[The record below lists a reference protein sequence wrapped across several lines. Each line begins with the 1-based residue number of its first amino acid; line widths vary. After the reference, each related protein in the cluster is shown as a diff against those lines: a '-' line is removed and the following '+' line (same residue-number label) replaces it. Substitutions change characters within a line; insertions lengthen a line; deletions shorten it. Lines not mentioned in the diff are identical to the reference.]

1 MHWAIIAF
9 IVVLHTGIRAAA
21 VLDSREDRLIGVIT
35 VSDFMNVFCHLHET
49 DPDGEPNVA
58 LAHMTIAQ
66 WKGTCARC
74 FSRGADA
81 CGDAHLHDIVQCCL
95 LQWHSIGRP
104 LLYMNRLK
112 LGI

>member
-1 MHWAIIAF
+1 MCTGPSLLCFLA
-9 IVVLHTGIRAAA
+9 VLHTGIRAAA

-66 WKGTCARC
+66 WKGTCAWC
-74 FSRGADA
+74 CSGGADA
-81 CGDAHLHDIVQCCL
+81 CGGAHLHDIVQCCL
-95 LQWHSIGRP
+95 PQRHSMG
-104 LLYMNRLK
+104 
-112 LGI
+112 